1 MAQLPDNTLWRMLN
15 DLSTKK
21 GISEISI
28 NGPRSVFV
36 ERDGKFIQLN
46 VDLAPKDIYEFI
58 QDVAKRNRKVCDQ
71 NTPILDGLLPDGSRI
86 NVITSPFVQGYPA
99 ISIRKYIKGIKS
111 FHSIPG
117 VFGLYEKWIQ
127 FFKAMVSARMNIIV
141 SGGTG
146 VGKTTFLNL
155 LLNEINPTER
165 VITIEDTIELSVQL
179 PNLVRL
185 ESGHKPLSSATTIS
199 ARELVKNS
207 LRMRP
212 DRIILGEVRGGELFD
227 LLMAMNTGHDGS
239 MCSVHASSTVECL
252 GRLETLFL
260 LAGFEVPLKAI
271 RRQIATGV
279 DYIVQ
284 VSRLRDGRRVVTE
297 ISEVTGMEGDNILT
311 SRIASFDD
319 EGLHSQGITP
329 SKIDRLHT
337 DGGLPRDFF
346 NE

>member
-1 MAQLPDNTLWRMLN
+1 MAQVPNNTIWRMLQ

-28 NGPRSVFV
+28 NGPRTVFV

-71 NTPILDGLLPDGSRI
+71 NTPIMDGILPDGSRI
-86 NVITSPFVQGYPA
+86 NVITAPFVQGYPA
-99 ISIRKYIKGIKS
+99 ISIRKYIQGIKS
-111 FHSIPG
+111 FHSVPG
-117 VFGLYEKWIQ
+117 IFGLYDKWIQ
-127 FFKAMVSARMNIIV
+127 FFKAMVNARMNIIV

-146 VGKTTFLNL
+146 VGKTTFMNL
-155 LLNEINPTER
+155 LLNEINPIER
-165 VITIEDTIELSVQL
+165 VITIEDTIELNFQI
-179 PNLVRL
+179 PNMVRL
-185 ESGHKPLSSATTIS
+185 ESGHKPLSSTIS
-199 ARELVKNS
+199 VSTRDLVKNS

-260 LAGFEVPLKAI
+260 LAGYEVPIKAI
-271 RRQIATGV
+271 RRQISTGI
-279 DYIVQ
+279 DFIVQ
-284 VSRLRDGRRVVTE
+284 ISRLRDGRRVVSE

-311 SRIASFDD
+311 SKIAAFDD
-319 EGLHSQGITP
+319 EGLRSQGITP
-329 SKIDRLHT
+329 QRIDRLHL
-337 DGGLPRDFF
+337 DGGIPRDFF